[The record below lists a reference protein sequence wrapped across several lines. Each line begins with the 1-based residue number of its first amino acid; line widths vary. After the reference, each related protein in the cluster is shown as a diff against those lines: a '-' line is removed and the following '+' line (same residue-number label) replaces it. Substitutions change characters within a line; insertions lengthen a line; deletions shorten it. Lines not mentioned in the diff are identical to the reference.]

1 MDLMEAAVPMG
12 LLEDKWDTM
21 MMQEREDARKT
32 PTVRIDPG
40 SWADEYRSTI
50 ADVSQYLRAEQKKTA
65 EISRK
70 MQDIAV
76 KEAELAKAEKQERKN
91 QKRSRKDRPKSV
103 ATVVTETAAW

>member
-21 MMQEREDARKT
+21 IMQESDDARGT
-32 PTVRIDPG
+32 PTVRIHPG

-50 ADVSQYLRAEQKKTA
+50 ADISQYLSAEQKKTA

-70 MQDIAV
+70 MQDIV
-76 KEAELAKAEKQERKN
+76 KKEAELAKAEKQERKN
-91 QKRSRKDRPKSV
+91 KKRSGKERPKSV
-103 ATVVTETAAW
+103 ETAAAETAAW